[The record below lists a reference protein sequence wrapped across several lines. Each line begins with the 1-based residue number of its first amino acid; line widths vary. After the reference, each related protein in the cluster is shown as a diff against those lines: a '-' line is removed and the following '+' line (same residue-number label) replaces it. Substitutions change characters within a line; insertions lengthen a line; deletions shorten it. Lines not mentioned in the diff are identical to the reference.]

1 MNQGMV
7 GNAVTEWCHVTGNG
21 ISGWVDEN
29 YIAFTNVYRIQ
40 VSVGCNANVYAA
52 ESRSSSRRNRARWR
66 LHRHPHT
73 FPRWNGLHFDSV
85 GESTDGTGDDRI
97 SRWQCGIVVQATG
110 AFHRLNW
117 TLSSC
122 SSFLSLRCD
131 PKRRDPYCI
140 SPFIITSLC
149 F

>member
-52 ESRSSSRRNRARWR
+52 RAEVRRVGTV
-66 LHRHPHT
+66 HVGDYIVIHT
-73 FPRWNGLHFDSV
+73 PSP
-85 GESTDGTGDDRI
+85 DGTGFI
-97 SRWQCGIVVQATG
+97 SILWVNQQTGQAMTAYLDG
-110 AFHRLNW
+110 SVA
-117 TLSSC
+117 
-122 SSFLSLRCD
+122 
-131 PKRRDPYCI
+131 
-140 SPFIITSLC
+140 
-149 F
+149 